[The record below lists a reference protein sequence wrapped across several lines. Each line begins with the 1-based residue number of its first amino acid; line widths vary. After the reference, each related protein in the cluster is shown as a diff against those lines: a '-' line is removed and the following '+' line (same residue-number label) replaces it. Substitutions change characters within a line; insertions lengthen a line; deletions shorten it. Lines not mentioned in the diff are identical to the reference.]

1 MNDNELTQRK
11 KQILFQAVEDYIENA
26 NPITSGAM
34 VQKSETTLSSAT
46 LRNELNALEQM
57 GYLKQLHTSGG
68 RVPTT
73 KGYRFFV
80 NTIKD
85 SCRAD
90 LEGLMNI
97 KNVFEKRTINLSELI
112 KVVADKISEVTD
124 YPTIVSFGGIEKLEI
139 LSIKIIP
146 LMTNQALMLIQTP
159 RGLLNNT
166 LELEQNVD
174 EQSCFDAGRVLT
186 NKFKSMT
193 IGQMIDNI
201 QQKHQEILQELNEYA
216 NFFEYVLDSLVT
228 MTKQYA
234 KEGVYSKGA
243 TKLLKNPEYKNVEQA
258 KDVLKLLEDK
268 EELKS
273 LIDAES
279 DEEIE
284 FSIGDELCDDRLSD
298 CTIAK
303 AHCKINGENIASVGI
318 IGPKRMD
325 YAKISGA
332 LKFIVDEF
340 NKTDLLQSN
349 ANNKK
354 GEKDD

>member
-1 MNDNELTQRK
+1 MSDIDLSERK

-34 VQKSETTLSSAT
+34 VSKSETTLSSAT
-46 LRNELNALEQM
+46 LRNELNTLEQM
-57 GYLKQLHTSGG
+57 GYLKQLHTSSG

-85 SCRAD
+85 NCKAD
-90 LEGLMNI
+90 LEGLMKI
-97 KNVFEKRTINLSELI
+97 KNVFETRTINLTELI

-124 YPTIVSFGGIEKLEI
+124 YPTVVSLGGIDKLEI

-146 LMTNQALMLIQTP
+146 LMTYQALMLIETP

-166 LELEQNVD
+166 LELQQNFD
-174 EQSCFDAGRVLT
+174 EQSCIDAGRVLT

-193 IGQMIDNI
+193 IGQMIDSI
-201 QQKHQEILQELNEYA
+201 ETKHQEILTELNEYA
-216 NFFEYVLDSLVT
+216 GFFEYVLQALVSL
-228 MTKQYA
+228 TKQYA
-234 KEGVYSKGA
+234 KDGVYSKGA
-243 TKLLKNPEYKNVEQA
+243 TKLLKNPEYQNVEQA
-258 KDVLKLLEDK
+258 KDVLRLLEDK
-268 EELKS
+268 EELKT
-273 LIDAES
+273 LIEEDS
-279 DEEIE
+279 DGDIA
-284 FSIGDELCDDRLSD
+284 FSIGDELNDDRLSE

-303 AHCKINGENIASVGI
+303 AHCKINGESIASVGI

-340 NKTDLLQSN
+340 NKTDLLELN
-349 ANNKK
+349 GDNKK
-354 GEKDD
+354 GDKNG